1 MELAQANTPFGVLA
15 TGLAPGLVGQV
26 TVEVYDPADGN
37 TLVPATTGGVSEP
50 RSGSYYT
57 TLTIAVPGSFV
68 VRWTPPVGDV
78 VENEV
83 VITDAPIPVPAGLRP
98 TIEEVSN
105 LLYDRIVKQGGH
117 MGDVFDDTTT
127 PKGVQVEGVI
137 NMAVNQLVSRVD
149 VAVKTDQVGQ
159 GRWLA
164 TLYASAMTALV
175 FVPEQNSESPA
186 YTGLMAEFAA
196 QINEWIRAN
205 RYPLVPYI
213 G

>member
-1 MELAQANTPFGVLA
+1 VQLAQVNQPLGVLVA
-15 TGLAPGLVGQV
+15 GLEPGLVGQIS
-26 TVEVYDPADGN
+26 VEVYDPADGR
-37 TLVPATTGGVSEP
+37 TIVPVTTGGISEP
-50 RSGSYYT
+50 RSGSYYATLVVT
-57 TLTIAVPGSFV
+57 TPGSFS
-68 VRWTPPVGDV
+68 VRWLPPAGVA
-78 VENEV
+78 VESD
-83 VITDAPIPVPAGLRP
+83 ITITAAPVPVPADLRP

-137 NMAVNQLVSRVD
+137 TMAVNQLVSRVD
-149 VAVKTDQVGQ
+149 VPIKTEQVGQ

-175 FVPEQNSESPA
+175 FVPEQNAESPV
-186 YTGLMAEFAA
+186 YTGLMTEYGA
-196 QINEWIRAN
+196 QINEWVRAN
-205 RYPLVPYI
+205 RFPLVPYI